1 MIDKDMKVLVVDDF
15 STMRKIIRGIMI
27 TSRHFFVNM
36 FFHILKVLGIKT
48 KRKGAVTIQYPE
60 QRKEIAPRHRSL
72 HRLMAREDGK
82 PRCVACM
89 LCATVCPSECIY
101 VEAAED
107 PDLEMQ
113 KYPTQFIIDIGRC
126 CFCGFCVEA
135 CPEDAIR
142 MDTQVMELC
151 DWDRTRMI
159 YDREFLMGDIEE
171 PGAPPEDDPPQW
183 WLK

>member
-1 MIDKDMKVLVVDDF
+1 MIKALGYF
-15 STMRKIIRGIMI
+15 IEIIRGALI

-36 FFHILKVLGIKT
+36 FFHILNVMGIKT
-48 KRKGAVTIQYPE
+48 KRKGAVTFQYPE
-60 QRKEIAPRHRSL
+60 QRKEIASRHRSL
-72 HRLMAREDGK
+72 HRLVPGEDGK

-107 PDLEMQ
+107 PELEMQ
-113 KYPTQFIIDIGRC
+113 KYPAQFIIDIGRC

-142 MDTQVMELC
+142 MDTGTIEFAGY
-151 DWDRTRMI
+151 TRDDLV
-159 YDREFLMGDIEE
+159 YDLDKLLR
-171 PGAPPEDDPPQW
+171 
-183 WLK
+183 